1 MEGMCATTDWIP
13 WGADPRHSGSHIM
26 SFVLADE
33 RNWLK
38 SPAQAPFDFVVCGP
52 FKPLRDAVN
61 NGDAD
66 FFMWEHF
73 TSKKFFD
80 DGTLKHVGEILT
92 PWNAWYIA
100 SRGEKE
106 NPQVIDTLL
115 PALEKGVKY
124 FEENQAE
131 SVQFICDNMEYSKED
146 AEEWCKG
153 VKFTKKPGTYDAETM
168 KKTHVTLLKAGV
180 LDDHSPSWEATKA
193 A

>member
-1 MEGMCATTDWIP
+1 MAGKRFDMTDN
-13 WGADPRHSGSHIM
+13 ASGSYVM

-33 RNWLK
+33 QGWLEG
-38 SPAQAPFDFVVCGP
+38 PGEAPFDFVVCGP

-61 NGDAD
+61 SGDAD

-80 DGTLKHVGEILT
+80 DGTLKRIGEILT

-100 SRGEKE
+100 SRGAKE
-106 NPQVIDTLL
+106 DARVRETLL

-124 FEENQAE
+124 FEGHPAE

-146 AEEWCKG
+146 AEEWMKG
-153 VKFTKKPGTYDAETM
+153 VKFAKKPGTFDEATM
-168 KKTHVTLLKAGV
+168 KKTHSLLVKAGV
-180 LDDHSPSWEATKA
+180 LDDQSPSWEVTKA
-193 A
+193 QK